1 MRLEN
6 QMITFINLT
15 EHNVSVLGDDNEV
28 LVTFYPA
35 LNTDTDNPVRVP
47 MTSEDLGYF
56 DVDCTCAH
64 VGEIAD
70 TGDEET
76 GPNAQVVIVRTAYGS
91 VENLPA
97 PQPETLYIVSSMIQ
111 ANCPERQDL
120 VVPAPLVRNDEG
132 EIIGCQGFSLLAD

>member
-15 EHNVSVLGDDNEV
+15 EHNVNVLGDDNEV

-35 LNTDTDNPVRVP
+35 LNADDNPVRVP
-47 MTSEDLGYF
+47 MKSEDLGYF
-56 DVDCTCAH
+56 DVDCTNAH

-76 GPNAQVVIVRTAYGS
+76 GPNAQVAIVRTTYGS

-111 ANCPERQDL
+111 ANCPERRDL
-120 VVPAPLVRNDEG
+120 VVPAPLVRDEKKR
-132 EIIGCQGFSLLAD
+132 IIGCQGFSLLG